1 MEMILS
7 PSILA
12 ADFSK
17 LGEQIHEVE
26 QSGTKW
32 LHIDVMDGIFVPNI
46 SFAFPVI
53 ESIRPISNLLFDV
66 HLMITEPERY
76 IQRFI
81 DAGADLVTF
90 HAEAAKDIDGCID
103 IIKSNGKLAGIA
115 INPDTPT
122 DAVIPYLDRVDMV
135 LCMTVEPGYGGQK
148 YIASVEQKIKK
159 LRELAGPD
167 FLIQVDGGVSAANI
181 CEPIGAGANV
191 IVAGSAVFNGSISER
206 IKELNESCGQL

>member
-1 MEMILS
+1 MEIILS
-7 PSILA
+7 PSILS

-26 QSGTKW
+26 ESGNKW
-32 LHIDVMDGIFVPNI
+32 LHIDVMDGVFVPNI

-53 ESIRPISNLLFDV
+53 ESIRPVSNLFFDV

-90 HAEAAKDIDGCID
+90 HAEATKDIEGCID
-103 IIKSNGKLAGIA
+103 IIKANNKLASIA
-115 INPDTPT
+115 INPNTPI
-122 DAVIPYLDRVDMV
+122 DVVIPYLDKVDMV

-148 YIASVEQKIKK
+148 YIASVEEKLKK
-159 LRELAGPD
+159 LRALAGPD
-167 FLIQVDGGVSAANI
+167 LLIQVDGGVSAANI
-181 CEPIGAGANV
+181 CEPAAAGANV

-206 IKELNESCGQL
+206 IKELREACGQL